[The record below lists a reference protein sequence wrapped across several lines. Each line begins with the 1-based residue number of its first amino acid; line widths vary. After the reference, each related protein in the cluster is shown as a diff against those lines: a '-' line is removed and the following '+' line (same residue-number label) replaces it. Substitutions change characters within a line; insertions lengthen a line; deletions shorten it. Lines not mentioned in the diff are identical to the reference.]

1 MLAEIV
7 RAGINAVPSGQ
18 SEAAY
23 AIGMRKSQVM
33 KIVLLPQAFKIMLP
47 SIISQTVV
55 ALKDTS
61 LGYAILASG
70 LTTAGKQ
77 VNVEFR
83 NILQTGFVLAL
94 LYIICNIG
102 LSYLA
107 TWAQKRF
114 AGEKKIEV
122 TPAGVSLTR

>member
-1 MLAEIV
+1 M
-7 RAGINAVPSGQ
+7 RAGWW
-18 SEAAY
+18 
-23 AIGMRKSQVM
+23 
-33 KIVLLPQAFKIMLP
+33 
-47 SIISQTVV
+47 
-55 ALKDTS
+55 

-83 NILQTGFVLAL
+83 NILQTGFVLAV